1 MDEIQNLQH
10 KLNAAEEALITAQ
23 DEHARA
29 EESRIAAEVILPS
42 LLSGCMGILTYCVP
56 FYIFSAITVIDQVFW
71 EITAQ
76 WTRLLVQVALGTAP
90 NIWLSSHSA
99 NVKQW
104 RILRTDG
111 TQEDP
116 ECLGELLSKCYTYGN
131 HAPQMS

>member
-1 MDEIQNLQH
+1 MDEIQNLQQ

-71 EITAQ
+71 DITAQ
-76 WTRLLVQVALGTAP
+76 WTRSWFRWPWGQHRTFGSRPTVQ
-90 NIWLSSHSA
+90 
-99 NVKQW
+99 
-104 RILRTDG
+104 
-111 TQEDP
+111 
-116 ECLGELLSKCYTYGN
+116 
-131 HAPQMS
+131 M